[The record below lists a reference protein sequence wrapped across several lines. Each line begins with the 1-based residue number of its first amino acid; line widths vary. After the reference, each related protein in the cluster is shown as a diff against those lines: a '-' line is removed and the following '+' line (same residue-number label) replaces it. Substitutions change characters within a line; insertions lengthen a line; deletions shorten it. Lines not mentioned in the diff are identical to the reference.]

1 MSSLAPLLPLH
12 GPVSPVAQGT
22 RRPNKENKKTEGP
35 KMKQAGRKKRRG
47 WMLRVSRV
55 QGGKERTLVVQAL
68 LVFLGLLVD
77 RK

>member
-12 GPVSPVAQGT
+12 GPVSPGAQGT
-22 RRPNKENKKTEGP
+22 RPPKKEDKKTEGL
-35 KMKQAGRKKRRG
+35 QREQVGRKKRRG
-47 WMLRVSRV
+47 WMLRVSRA
-55 QGGKERTLVVQAL
+55 QGGKRELVVQAL

>member
-1 MSSLAPLLPLH
+1 
-12 GPVSPVAQGT
+12 
-22 RRPNKENKKTEGP
+22 
-35 KMKQAGRKKRRG
+35 MKQAGRKKRRG

-55 QGGKERTLVVQAL
+55 QGGKQRTLVVQAL